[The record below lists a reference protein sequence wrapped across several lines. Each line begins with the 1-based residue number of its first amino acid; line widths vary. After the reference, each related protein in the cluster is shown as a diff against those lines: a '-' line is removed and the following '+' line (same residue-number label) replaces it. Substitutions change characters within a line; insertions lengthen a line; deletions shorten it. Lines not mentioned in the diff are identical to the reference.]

1 VTAPAPRRQVERIRQ
16 PIPVGIDVAKAHAK
30 LVKLIAE
37 KHGDGWEI
45 ESIDPVKGEAVA
57 VRTRMLT
64 EITAGPGDDVL
75 EVTLPGT
82 TKPSDGAKHAAR
94 LADAHPGYEMT
105 RFEPWLRRALLTR
118 VDPLTSR
125 ARQALSA
132 ALGCDPWEIQV
143 TPRPADERGDT
154 GFDLELPG
162 TYLPTR
168 HDDKL
173 EQVATTVVGRPGWY
187 VVTDP
192 VKRTA
197 SIIPS
202 DPPTFPELLPYPLES
217 LKDADRHRTPFGRK
231 LPAPGAELGEV
242 AIINWAAAAFGFM
255 AGTPGAGKSVSIN
268 DIIAGQLAA
277 GASLAILDTR
287 AKSVDFQWCKQF
299 CRPGGWGCDS
309 LEAAVTVLSMLYD
322 EGNRRAEQMARL
334 GYQNWLDMPPGE
346 QFQPVLIVIDELTGL
361 LATEKIP
368 AGIPKTHPLAV
379 EAMQHNLLAATL
391 DKLIGRITAEMRF
404 VGLRALLSTQVT
416 NQGTGM
422 GPALKTKLGHK
433 FLQGTNPS
441 ETARKQAFNDPS
453 SVPLIPDNVKADE
466 KVSKG
471 TGAGESEGS
480 APFTYKSFFATTKQ
494 FQQELR
500 KLAVPE
506 LPDDPAPTR
515 SQIARHSPSLD
526 DASMDAA
533 GGGGRGADPA
543 GYRAEPRIS
552 PETGEALTGFAKAN
566 ENRRLLAAQDGTA
579 RRKKDPLDMP
589 AASEVT
595 VTRIEAGEKAG
606 GRPHPGRRGRADR
619 PREGRQKGRCD
630 EH

>member
-1 VTAPAPRRQVERIRQ
+1 MTAPAPRRQVERIRQ
-16 PIPVGIDVAKAHAK
+16 PIPVGIDAAKAHAK
-30 LVKLIAE
+30 LVKLIAD

-75 EVTLPGT
+75 EVTLPGNT
-82 TKPSDGAKHAAR
+82 RPSDGAKHAAR

-162 TYLPTR
+162 AYLPAK

-202 DPPTFPELLPYPLES
+202 DPPTFPELLPYPMEA
-217 LKDADRHRTPFGRK
+217 LKSADRHRTPFGRK
-231 LPAPGAELGEV
+231 LPKPGAELGEV
-242 AIINWAAAAFGFM
+242 AVIDWTAAAFGFL

-287 AKSVDFQWCKQF
+287 AKAVDFSWCKQF
-299 CRPGGWGCDS
+299 CRAGGWGCDS
-309 LEAAVTVLSMLYD
+309 LEAAVTVLSMLYE

-361 LATEKIP
+361 LATEKVP
-368 AGIPKTHPLAV
+368 AGIPKTHPLAI
-379 EAMQHNLLAATL
+379 EAMQHNLLVATL
-391 DKLIGRITAEMRF
+391 DKFISKITAEMRF
-404 VGLRALLSTQVT
+404 VGLRMLLSTQVT
-416 NQGTGM
+416 NAGTGM
-422 GPALKTKLGHK
+422 GPSLKTKLGHK
-433 FLQGTNPS
+433 LLQGTNPS
-441 ETARKQAFNDPS
+441 ESARKQAFNDPT
-453 SVPLIPDNVKADE
+453 SVPVIPDNVKADG
-466 KVSKG
+466 KVSRG
-471 TGAGESEGS
+471 TGAAESEGQ
-480 APFTYKSFFATTKQ
+480 PTFVYKSFFATTRE
-494 FQQELR
+494 FQEALR
-500 KLAVPE
+500 KLGVPE

-526 DASMDAA
+526 DASMDTA
-533 GGGGRGADPA
+533 GGGGQAAEPA

-552 PETGEALTGFAKAN
+552 PETGEVLTGFAKAN

-579 RRKKDPLDMP
+579 RRKKDPYDMP

-595 VTRIEAGEKAG
+595 VTRIE
-606 GRPHPGRRGRADR
+606 DR
-619 PREGRQKGRCD
+619 
-630 EH
+630 